1 MCFFVFVF
9 TFTSFVS
16 VYGTG
21 RCCEPCEPC
30 ECMETLTITV
40 WTCLHRV
47 HSKGTK
53 KHFLKR
59 LCCVFNIVITLC
71 ALCKDNYYK
80 MMIGNGI
87 QKESP

>member
-1 MCFFVFVF
+1 MCFFVFEF

-21 RCCEPCEPC
+21 RCCEPCEPCEPC

-47 HSKGTK
+47 HSKGK
-53 KHFLKR
+53 SMSGLQG
-59 LCCVFNIVITLC
+59 L
-71 ALCKDNYYK
+71 
-80 MMIGNGI
+80 
-87 QKESP
+87 